1 MATANGTVI
10 ESRRKGGNGKYLK
23 VKHNSTYSTQYLHM
37 KNRNVKVG
45 DFVKQGDII
54 GWVGMTGNTGGPHVC
69 YRFWKNGKQVDP
81 FRQKLPE
88 AEPISERLKIEFLDF
103 IQPLKT
109 QLDNIQYQDDKLE
122 IQMNENLIT
131 QIDN

>member
-1 MATANGTVI
+1 
-10 ESRRKGGNGKYLK
+10 
-23 VKHNSTYSTQYLHM
+23 M

-45 DFVKQGDII
+45 QFVKQGDVI

-88 AEPISERLKIEFLDF
+88 AEPISDSLKVEYLEF
-103 IQPLKT
+103 IAPLKT
-109 QLDNIQYQDDKLE
+109 QLDRIQYEDD
-122 IQMNENLIT
+122 IDINIPSSTDIT
-131 QIDN
+131 DL